1 LFLWEGLRTKLE
13 AVVDVAVADDA
24 GAFVDDDVFV
34 FVVGAFVDV
43 DGVFA
48 VDDSLVG

>member
-1 LFLWEGLRTKLE
+1 MTLALLLMMVFLF
-13 AVVDVAVADDA
+13 
-24 GAFVDDDVFV
+24 